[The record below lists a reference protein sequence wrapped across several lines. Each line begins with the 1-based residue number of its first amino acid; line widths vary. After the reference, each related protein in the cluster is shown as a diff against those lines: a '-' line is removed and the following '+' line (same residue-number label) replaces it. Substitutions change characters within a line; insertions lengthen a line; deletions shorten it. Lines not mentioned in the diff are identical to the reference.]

1 MLKDYLNEIN
11 INATEKQIAE
21 LERFKDLLVEKNK
34 VMNLTGITESDE
46 VDRLHFTDSA
56 YPFTLPELKNA
67 KKIIDVG
74 TGAGFPGIVL
84 KILAPEKE
92 ILLNDSLLKRL
103 KFLDEVILDLDLKD
117 IETVHA
123 RSEDLAHVN
132 GHREAYD
139 VAISRAVARLAT
151 LTEYM
156 MGFVK
161 VGGFVLSM
169 KSGDID
175 EEAAEA
181 KKAIEVLGG
190 EIVNIHKYRLFEE
203 FDRSIVVVKKIRNTP
218 KKYPRNKNLP
228 KTKPIL

>member
-21 LERFKDLLVEKNK
+21 LERFKDMLVEKNK

-56 YPFTLPELKNA
+56 YPLTLPELKDA

-74 TGAGFPGIVL
+74 TGAGFPGVVL

-103 KFLDEVILDLDLKD
+103 KFLDEVILDL
-117 IETVHA
+117 ETVHA

-156 MGFVK
+156 LGFVK
-161 VGGFVLSM
+161 VGGFMLSM

-181 KKAIEVLGG
+181 KKAIAAMGG
-190 EIVNIHKYRLFEE
+190 EIVDIHKYRLFDE
-203 FDRSIVVVKKIRNTP
+203 FDRSIVIIKKIKATP
-218 KKYPRNKNLP
+218 KKYPRGKNLAKSSP
-228 KTKPIL
+228 LI

>member
-1 MLKDYLNEIN
+1 MLKEYLNEIN
-11 INATEKQIAE
+11 INATEKQISE

-56 YPFTLPELKNA
+56 YPLTLPELKNA

-84 KILAPEKE
+84 KILDPEKE

-123 RSEDLAHVN
+123 RSEDLAHIN

-161 VGGFVLSM
+161 VGGFMLSM

-190 EIVNIHKYRLFEE
+190 EIVNIHKYRLFDE
-203 FDRSIVVVKKIRNTP
+203 FDRSIVIIKKIKTTP